1 MDSATT
7 AKLALTKGLVVFIF
21 GARVGQQNVVVALTF
36 HTKILGGLMNYSHLH
51 FFFSS
56 FLFFCLFVGFFVFFC
71 SGDKLTRNGKKV
83 R

>member
-36 HTKILGGLMNYSHLH
+36 HTKILGGLMNYSHLR
-51 FFFSS
+51 FFSS
-56 FLFFCLFVGFFVFFC
+56 FLFFCLFVCFFVFFC
-71 SGDKLTRNGKKV
+71 SGDKLARNGKKV